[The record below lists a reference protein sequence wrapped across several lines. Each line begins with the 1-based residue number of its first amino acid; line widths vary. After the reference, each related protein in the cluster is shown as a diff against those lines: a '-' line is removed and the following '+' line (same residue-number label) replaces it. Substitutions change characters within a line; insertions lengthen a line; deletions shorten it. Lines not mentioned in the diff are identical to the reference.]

1 MLKLLFLSFNR
12 RQELLDCV
20 THMRLLAW
28 LLHGS
33 LSHFV
38 HCQNPHVNCHPVKF
52 EENTHIAD
60 YVLIILFSFAEQLK
74 VCYKSFSL
82 KFLKVSLKSLAC
94 LSDCSRGMRWIIRD
108 LFRVQKVLFS
118 ANRGCCVIFLRDS
131 WTRHLPLSSILHKEG
146 TYELSGVLNSNPP
159 FSEYF
164 KTIPHPAE
172 PESRPSQQLQT

>member
-1 MLKLLFLSFNR
+1 MSYLSCVETFVFSFNR

-74 VCYKSFSL
+74 VCYKSFTL
-82 KFLKVSLKSLAC
+82 KTLKVSLKSLA
-94 LSDCSRGMRWIIRD
+94 LSDCRRVMRWIIRD
-108 LFRVQKVLFS
+108 WFRVKIGGRGGCLVL
-118 ANRGCCVIFLRDS
+118 
-131 WTRHLPLSSILHKEG
+131 TPPLS
-146 TYELSGVLNSNPP
+146 
-159 FSEYF
+159 
-164 KTIPHPAE
+164 
-172 PESRPSQQLQT
+172 

>member
-1 MLKLLFLSFNR
+1 MLKLLFLSHNS

-60 YVLIILFSFAEQLK
+60 HVLIILFSFAEQLK
-74 VCYKSFSL
+74 VCFKGQVNQNLDTSF
-82 KFLKVSLKSLAC
+82 
-94 LSDCSRGMRWIIRD
+94 I
-108 LFRVQKVLFS
+108 
-118 ANRGCCVIFLRDS
+118 
-131 WTRHLPLSSILHKEG
+131 
-146 TYELSGVLNSNPP
+146 
-159 FSEYF
+159 
-164 KTIPHPAE
+164 
-172 PESRPSQQLQT
+172 

>member
-1 MLKLLFLSFNR
+1 MLKRVSLSYNR

-74 VCYKSFSL
+74 VCFESLSL
-82 KFLKVSLKSLAC
+82 KYLMYFRISS
-94 LSDCSRGMRWIIRD
+94 SDCSSD
-108 LFRVQKVLFS
+108 
-118 ANRGCCVIFLRDS
+118 
-131 WTRHLPLSSILHKEG
+131 TLSSQRL
-146 TYELSGVLNSNPP
+146 LLC
-159 FSEYF
+159 F
-164 KTIPHPAE
+164 KTPVPCLPRLLCAVLERFLEIP
-172 PESRPSQQLQT
+172 

>member
-1 MLKLLFLSFNR
+1 MLVDHRFKHPPPPSLLSHQASLTGPGTYLILVSGEKCYTKALYTLTRLRLEPRLLNRKLAREPSGYLACLFFSYR

-38 HCQNPHVNCHPVKF
+38 HCRNPHVNCHPVKF

-74 VCYKSFSL
+74 VRIVLYWSL
-82 KFLKVSLKSLAC
+82 
-94 LSDCSRGMRWIIRD
+94 IREGRINFHD
-108 LFRVQKVLFS
+108 RF
-118 ANRGCCVIFLRDS
+118 VIHVCNC
-131 WTRHLPLSSILHKEG
+131 HLLYS
-146 TYELSGVLNSNPP
+146 YW
-159 FSEYF
+159 
-164 KTIPHPAE
+164 
-172 PESRPSQQLQT
+172 

>member
-1 MLKLLFLSFNR
+1 MLVIDVTVFPPIFPNQLIIRFLLVGPRSDCLILQTGLLQLGPRDLLAPNLRSTKQHQKWNSTKWQFWDHRSLRHWGFRFSNVYLIHSVFRLLFLSYNR

-74 VCYKSFSL
+74 VCFKSL
-82 KFLKVSLKSLAC
+82 SLKS
-94 LSDCSRGMRWIIRD
+94 
-108 LFRVQKVLFS
+108 
-118 ANRGCCVIFLRDS
+118 
-131 WTRHLPLSSILHKEG
+131 
-146 TYELSGVLNSNPP
+146 
-159 FSEYF
+159 
-164 KTIPHPAE
+164 
-172 PESRPSQQLQT
+172 

>member
-1 MLKLLFLSFNR
+1 MLKRLFLSYNR

-38 HCQNPHVNCHPVKF
+38 HCQNPHVNCYPVKF

-74 VCYKSFSL
+74 VCFKSLSL
-82 KFLKVSLKSLAC
+82 KYLMYFRIFSSYCSSDTLSSQRLVLCSKSPVRCLHRLAVY
-94 LSDCSRGMRWIIRD
+94 CSWAILRRD
-108 LFRVQKVLFS
+108 TL
-118 ANRGCCVIFLRDS
+118 FLRLVFTGDGV
-131 WTRHLPLSSILHKEG
+131 RVGVVVGVIKELM
-146 TYELSGVLNSNPP
+146 T
-159 FSEYF
+159 
-164 KTIPHPAE
+164 
-172 PESRPSQQLQT
+172 

>member
-1 MLKLLFLSFNR
+1 MRKPFKCWSLVINVRFSNLYLVHHVLKRLFRSYNR

-74 VCYKSFSL
+74 VCFKIFNYFKSFRQIAAVIPSVVRDW
-82 KFLKVSLKSLAC
+82 FQCVLKVRFTAC
-94 LSDCSRGMRWIIRD
+94 RSCSVLFLSDY
-108 LFRVQKVLFS
+108 
-118 ANRGCCVIFLRDS
+118 
-131 WTRHLPLSSILHKEG
+131 WTRYLALSFIIHKE
-146 TYELSGVLNSNPP
+146 YQLLLMI
-159 FSEYF
+159 F
-164 KTIPHPAE
+164 K
-172 PESRPSQQLQT
+172 